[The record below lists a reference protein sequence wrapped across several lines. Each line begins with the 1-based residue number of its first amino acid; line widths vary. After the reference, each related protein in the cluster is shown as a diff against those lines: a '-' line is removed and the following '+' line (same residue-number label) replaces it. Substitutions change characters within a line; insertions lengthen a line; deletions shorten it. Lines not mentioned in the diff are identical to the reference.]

1 MHLTSLQQA
10 SYRPI
15 EHMPSFGLGK
25 TLGQANQ
32 DFQALSESLTAG
44 DVTGA
49 QSALTDL
56 KKLMQSAG
64 SIGAAT
70 SVQNGIASLTRD
82 LGSGDVASA
91 KQDAQ
96 QLKSDLAVAV
106 ANNRGPGLP
115 VRLPG
120 GGLLKTGLLAART
133 VGHLLA

>member
-10 SYRPI
+10 SNRPI
-15 EHMPSFGLGK
+15 EHMPAFGLGK
-25 TLGQANQ
+25 TLSQANE
-32 DFQALSESLTAG
+32 DFQALSESLTSG
-44 DVTGA
+44 NVTGA
-49 QSALTDL
+49 QSALSDL
-56 KKLMQSAG
+56 KKLMRSAG

-70 SVQNGIASLTRD
+70 SVQNGIASLTKD

-96 QLKSDLAVAV
+96 QLKTDLAVAV

-120 GGLLKTGLLAART
+120 GGLLQTGLLAVRT

>member
-1 MHLTSLQQA
+1 MHITSLQQA

-25 TLGQANQ
+25 TLSQANQ
-32 DFQALSESLTAG
+32 DFQALTESLMSG
-44 DVTGA
+44 DVASA
-49 QSALTDL
+49 QGTLSDL

-70 SVQNGIASLTRD
+70 SVQNGIASLTKD
-82 LGSGDVASA
+82 LGSGDIQSA

-96 QLKSDLAVAV
+96 RLQTNLAVAV
-106 ANNRGPGLP
+106 QNNRGPGLP

-120 GGLLKTGLLAART
+120 GGVLQAGLSAAKT